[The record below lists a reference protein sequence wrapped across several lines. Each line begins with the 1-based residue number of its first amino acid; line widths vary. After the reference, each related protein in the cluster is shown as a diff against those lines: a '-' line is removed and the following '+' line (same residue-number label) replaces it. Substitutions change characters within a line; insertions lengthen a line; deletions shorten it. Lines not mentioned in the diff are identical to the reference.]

1 MTQISRRTFVA
12 SAATTAAVLGL
23 DKPLAFVAPAA
34 AQGAMPTHKTFKV
47 GDLEVTTVYDGIWE
61 KAHDP
66 GFVKNASLDDVK
78 KALRDAGQTDAF
90 VPVTFTVTVVKRGDA
105 YILFDSSTGGQ
116 GSPKAGQFLANLKAA
131 GIDKAKIKTV
141 VVTHYHPDHI
151 FGLMEKG
158 TDAQVYPDAEI
169 IVPAAEHAFWNDPA
183 TLTKMKAREGM
194 VKRIQKTLGTWKN
207 VRPVDGAKEVV
218 AGVTALPTSGHTPG
232 HTAYVV
238 SGGNGQ
244 VIVAGDIT
252 NIPSLFVKNPG
263 WHAAFDMDAGMA
275 EAARRRLFDR
285 AIADKVTLTGYHW
298 GMPGAGTIVK
308 DGNGYMMKPVA

>member
-1 MTQISRRTFVA
+1 MSQLTRRTFVA

-23 DKPLAFVAPAA
+23 DGPLAFAPSAA
-34 AQGAMPTHKTFKV
+34 AQDLPTHKTFKV

-61 KAHDP
+61 KPHDP
-66 GFVKNASLDDVK
+66 AFVKNASLDDVK
-78 KALRDAGQTDAF
+78 KALRDAGQTDAH
-90 VPVTFTVTVVKRGDA
+90 VPITFTVTVVKRGDS

-116 GSPKAGQFLANLKAA
+116 GSPKAGRFLDNLKAA

-169 IVPAAEHAFWNDPA
+169 IVPAAEHKFWTDPA
-183 TLTKMKAREGM
+183 TLEKMKAREAL
-194 VKRIQKTLGTWKN
+194 VKRIQATLGTWKN

-218 AGVTALPTSGHTPG
+218 AGVTALPTAGHTPG
-232 HTAYVV
+232 HTAFLV

-244 VIVAGDIT
+244 LIVAGDVT
-252 NIPSLFVKNPG
+252 NIPALFVRNPG
-263 WHAAFDMDAGMA
+263 WHAQFDMDANMA
-275 EAARRRLFDR
+275 EASRRQLFDR
-285 AIADKVTLTGYHW
+285 AIADKATITGYHW
-298 GMPGAGTIVK
+298 GMPGAGTLAK
-308 DGNGYMMKPVA
+308 DGNGYALTPVA